1 VVDVAKRLRL
11 VVGAIVVLFPAT
23 CGWLFRSPWI
33 IPIIGAVFVPLYV
46 LGKAGAS
53 TQLSDPRTRQAV
65 LRAVPQIW
73 LIQTVIA
80 GIFYLIGAGAGA
92 LAHDRPVNW
101 ALDGLDLGLIVAFVL
116 LTLPLT
122 ATVAHAE
129 NPARE
134 TMSITRTTDSN
145 TTADGSAIVSDANG
159 EFGTIARTITPRT
172 FYRGWHFSRHNYTL
186 QALTDIVD
194 HQGNKP
200 VRAPKR
206 ASEAMIA
213 ATEQRLGVRL
223 PQMLREIYKVQD
235 GGSLP
240 TYFVPRYPGAPRDFD
255 GWVSA
260 FAHDYDVLNPL
271 ADLVRLHDDY
281 VEHGNPDDPEETAG
295 WIPGAEKLIVI
306 ASRTGYG
313 TALDYRQGEEPGVLL
328 FDHGNEAKE
337 VLRFLSFEA
346 FLAACHEIVFDHGA
360 GNERSDEV
368 FGGPPNPLD
377 ADRFW
382 EKGHSG
388 AGVTSEQW
396 AEAGKTLG
404 VRLPDG
410 LLPFFKAANGGLSK
424 FKVAVGKD
432 GESESEPL
440 EVFPS
445 GPYVDPGA
453 FLRLEHWVSL
463 ATLSD
468 RLDFIDDRKPWRG
481 LHDQPGKLVVIS
493 AAFDSAL
500 LLDYRKDDERPAVLA
515 MADLDLPETAIAFPT
530 VEDFL
535 ARLRRF
541 GNAAAE
547 AKNEIGDRRIST
559 RLSDAASFWVADA
572 SIGSVDPTTVDAF
585 IETWGFQ
592 TFGLPETISQLYAT
606 QDGGQVRFRFAAPQK
621 VNAHGYVNADPSA
634 KTWIDV
640 FPGGLRP
647 MAQWQS
653 FEAWRAQHK
662 LAVGQDLHDFTGRV
676 KPTSDDA
683 DAVTLRLFV
692 IGDHVTGS
700 RRTITLLDMSSD
712 YFNRNR
718 DLLTAVHDPKTDRF
732 RIVFGPVMVDNIYHG
747 LHQTVRALKAEL

>member
-1 VVDVAKRLRL
+1 MAKGLRIL
-11 VVGAIVVLFPAT
+11 VGAIIVIFPAI
-23 CGWLFRSPWI
+23 CGWLLRSPWV

-53 TQLSDPRTRQAV
+53 THLSDPRTRQAI
-65 LRAVPQIW
+65 LEAVPQIW
-73 LIQTVIA
+73 LIQTVLA
-80 GIFYLIGAGAGA
+80 GIFYLIGAGAAA
-92 LAHDRPVNW
+92 LSHDRQVNW
-101 ALDGLDLGLIVAFVL
+101 TLSGLDLGLIAAFVL
-116 LTLPLT
+116 LTMPLT
-122 ATVAHAE
+122 ATVAYAE
-129 NPARE
+129 SPARK
-134 TMSITRTTDSN
+134 TMSTTRTTDSDA
-145 TTADGSAIVSDANG
+145 TTDGSAIVSDANG

-186 QALTDIVD
+186 QALSDVVD

-223 PQMLREIYKVQD
+223 PHMLREIYKVQD

-240 TYFVPRYPGAPRDFD
+240 TYFVAKYPGAPRDFD

-271 ADLVRLHDDY
+271 SDLIRLHDDY

-306 ASRTGYG
+306 AWRTGYG
-313 TALDYRQGEEPGVLL
+313 TALDYRHGEEPGVLL

-337 VLRFLSFEA
+337 VLRFPSFEA
-346 FLAACHEIVFDHGA
+346 FLAACHEIVFDYGA
-360 GNERSDEV
+360 GNERADEV

-388 AGVTSEQW
+388 AGVTSDQW
-396 AEAGKTLG
+396 AAAGRSLG
-404 VRLPDG
+404 VRLPAE
-410 LLPFFKAANGGLSK
+410 LLPFFKAANGGLSR
-424 FKVAVGKD
+424 FKVAVGED
-432 GESESEPL
+432 GDTESEPL

-445 GPYVDPGA
+445 GPYVDSGA

-468 RLDFIDDRKPWRG
+468 RLDFIDDRQPWRG
-481 LHDQPGKLVVIS
+481 LHDQPEKLVVIS

-515 MADLDLPETAIAFPT
+515 VADLDLPETAIAFPT

-535 ARLRRF
+535 TRLRRF
-541 GNAAAE
+541 GDAAAE
-547 AKNEIGDRRIST
+547 AKNEIGDRRISP
-559 RLSDAASFWVADA
+559 RLSDAASFWVADD
-572 SIGSVDPTTVDAF
+572 SIGPVDPATVDAF

-634 KTWIDV
+634 KSWNDV

-647 MAQWQS
+647 MAQWES

-662 LAVGQDLHDFTGRV
+662 LAVGQDLHEFTERV
-676 KPTSDDA
+676 KPASDDA

-692 IGDHVTGS
+692 IGDHVSES